1 MAQANQLGNRG
12 GLTDVENRAVA
23 AQAQGAGGGDG
34 PGVQQMQMRI
44 GGPAAQ
50 SPEISHTGNTHGKEC
65 IYVGT

>member
-1 MAQANQLGNRG
+1 MEAG
-12 GLTDVENRAVA
+12 GQGGPQGAHVA
-23 AQAQGAGGGDG
+23 GVGGGGARKEGAGGGDG